1 MCFICLSVLFALF
14 QNFSL
19 PKKNSLDRF
28 IPEYRIRDYVGDI
41 EAPSGFI
48 DYIEE
53 KSHEPRAMFDHKQF
67 FKKTLKDSPAYKS
80 LKDYVDIS
88 DDNISTGACYDSNG
102 DATLCPVQQSRS
114 PAQEKED
121 IVKSMKVRANPSRRE
136 ASVRLNTIGN
146 INSDLN
152 YCVENQ
158 NVSLRLKQN
167 IGSQS
172 NIQINM
178 DSKDQSGSLQWNLSW

>member
-1 MCFICLSVLFALF
+1 MNQWLPLIEFSNKYSVSISTLRRRIKDKSIEFKLEDGKYFIFDEIV
-14 QNFSL
+14 N
-19 PKKNSLDRF
+19 KNSSGRKPIQLEAKQPAESQNLDG
-28 IPEYRIRDYVGDI
+28 IKNNGLAQALVDEI
-41 EAPSGFI
+41 
-48 DYIEE
+48 
-53 KSHEPRAMFDHKQF
+53 KRAFTQI
-67 FKKTLKDSPAYKS
+67 L
-80 LKDYVDIS
+80 
-88 DDNISTGACYDSNG
+88 
-102 DATLCPVQQSRS
+102 
-114 PAQEKED
+114 QEKED